1 MNFQE
6 RQGVCK
12 MESSKIYLCKA
23 DCSILGNI
31 SGLKIET
38 CNLKKHAVEQWEITF
53 DVEKYVNDNSCE
65 LKQSDYYD
73 SIDTMMRLYLDGQD
87 QAFFVI
93 DSEPIVK
100 GEGLQEIK
108 SVTAHSIECELY
120 TLNLKNFKI
129 NCGTKDS
136 QEYLVT
142 DTNGNFNNINPYT
155 NLPYNYISLI
165 NYNNHQLSLLHLA
178 LQNTSWSVDENINSD
193 ICDIRKSFD
202 VSCTNIYDFL
212 TNIVSPATSIIFDF
226 DRKHKKIKAIKADT
240 YGEDT
245 GIFVTMR
252 NLMNS
257 FEITS
262 SSNNDLITK
271 LFPTGA
277 DNLSIEQV
285 NFGKDYIIN
294 LDYFMN
300 TLNEYGDYK
309 YVSKELHDKYN
320 TWKNY
325 RDIDR
330 ITFNGKQC
338 TRREQYIELSK
349 LYGQTILDINEL
361 KNRVPNDGA
370 VTDYKTFS
378 LEELKLHLN
387 AFNKALVS
395 LVTIYKNEYGVS
407 EIGNAPNYTPTPSS
421 AVNIK
426 DTPYWHDFYAYKESI
441 IPQIEE
447 ALKMY
452 CQTDSN
458 GNLMTDSNGNF
469 IEIDTG
475 NPNYYADPSIVK
487 EIDAYKYEWSLYGLD
502 ELESKKK
509 AWYEVVNLLFNEC
522 FIATGTISNPTSYR
536 TPDDAGWNSLSIVQQ
551 KEFTSKTSYI
561 DKLNSYLDYMSFDI
575 RDNSLTKSRCKGII
589 RQCNDA
595 IAERKRE
602 ISNAENLQNS
612 YYIQRINLANS
623 VSLENFKVNGT
634 LLFTDKDLDII
645 NSLIKE
651 EDYDNSNILITN
663 LDDIVTTVDAQDELY
678 QSATEELFKLSQ
690 PQYSFSTEMDNL
702 YSLEEFQAYHEHF
715 DIGNFIRAG
724 FEVREDISDVN
735 FIKLRVI
742 SLEYNPLQSSENLSV
757 EFSTMTKGLNGI
769 SDLAFILG
777 ESDSPSSSSS
787 SSSGSGSGGSYGNN
801 DVNVQMSNNM
811 INALLSTELFGT
823 TITDVIL
830 DSIKA
835 NKGNFNTLLSHS
847 GIFDSLEAGRIKIS
861 GECIFDFIR
870 SSNFCDIEGT
880 EAGSMM
886 SMTDGSFSFAGGLLS
901 YKPGSGLI
909 IKGYADKDTVDTLV
923 TDINGL
929 GSNFTTLV
937 NGLATGETK
946 IYGGCLSTGNIIS
959 QNYNGGTIENPIGNT
974 QGSILCLDDG
984 RFNFGGGKLKF
995 DGNNLNVDG
1004 DITANTLYANGIG
1017 SIAGWTFNNAALFK
1031 KDYPDIGQKGGAYL
1045 GTNGMSIGDYFVV
1058 NQDGVY
1064 LKSNIIELPIYGTS
1078 IGYIGYWSSSNP
1090 LMKYYYS
1097 EDPNSG
1103 FYSPSSKDQYMK
1115 IYLYNTTNAHRVAF
1129 RFYYYC
1135 EYRLR
1140 SYLDGTERNSYSRT
1154 FNNAHTAEPEYSTN
1168 GENVYSITIG
1178 NWFMET
1184 LRSYLGME
1192 PDKGK
1197 TKYNE
1202 ETKEYEY
1209 DSDDSNSYIL
1219 SLSILGI
1226 ECINALDMGMQS
1238 PSVVQQIGRVDTYNG
1253 NGTRSK
1259 VTNGQLLN
1267 NPKGMTIS
1275 TYAEQIS
1282 SRNFVLNSSGFSHSS
1297 VYNSTTSSSPNLCI
1311 SSGGSFLRSSS
1322 SSRRYKTDVT
1332 ENINEKIS
1340 PEKLYDINVV
1350 SYKYKKDY
1358 LPLTDQRYGKDIIG
1372 FITEDIYEKYP
1383 IACNFDENGLPEMWN
1398 INILFPAALKLIQ
1411 EQHKE
1416 IIALSDEIESM
1427 KQQFQEIK
1435 TCINNQNLSLDTQLT
1450 CKNEHRNEEEENG
1463 ANESEQ

>member
-1 MNFQE
+1 
-6 RQGVCK
+6 
-12 MESSKIYLCKA
+12 MEYSKLYLCKS
-23 DCSILGNI
+23 DCSILGALNGI
-31 SGLKIET
+31 KKEN
-38 CNLKKHAVEQWEITF
+38 CNLKKSSFSYWEINF
-53 DVEKYVNDNSCE
+53 EIEKYITQNGALIQNHF
-65 LKQSDYYD
+65 YD
-73 SIDTMMRLYLDGQD
+73 SIDEMMYLYLDGKD
-87 QAFFVI
+87 QVYFVI
-93 DSEPIVK
+93 DSEPIIK
-100 GEGLQEIK
+100 GENLQEIK
-108 SVTAHSIECELY
+108 SVTAHSIECELSKMS
-120 TLNLKNFKI
+120 LKKFKV
-129 NCGTKDS
+129 NCGTSDS
-136 QEYLVT
+136 LEYLVT
-142 DTNGNFNNINPYT
+142 DSEGNYINIDPYT
-155 NLPYNYISLI
+155 NLPLEYISLV
-165 NYNNHQLSLLHLA
+165 NYENPQLSLLHLI
-178 LQNTSWSVDENINSD
+178 LQHTGWDVAENIEPE
-193 ICDIRKSFD
+193 ICQYKKSFEAENNN
-202 VSCTNIYDFL
+202 VYSFFMNS
-212 TNIVSPATSIIFDF
+212 VVPSTSVIFMF
-226 DRKHKKIKAIKADT
+226 DRKNKKVGLTRIED
-240 YGEDT
+240 YGKDT
-245 GIFVTMR
+245 GVFISMR
-252 NLMNS
+252 NLMNN
-257 FEITS
+257 FEIS
-262 SSNNDLITK
+262 SSSENNIITK
-271 LFPTGA
+271 LFPTGS

-285 NFGKDYIIN
+285 NFGKDYITN

-309 YVSKELHDKYN
+309 YVSEDLHNKYN
-320 TWKNY
+320 IWKNY
-325 RDIDR
+325 REFEKV
-330 ITFNGKQC
+330 TFNGKQLS
-338 TRREQYIELSK
+338 RRELYIELSK
-349 LYGQTILDINEL
+349 LYSQTILDINEL

-370 VTDYKTFS
+370 ITDYKTFS

-395 LVTIYKNEYGVS
+395 LITLYKNEYKVT

-421 AVNIK
+421 ATNIK
-426 DTPYWHDFYAYKESI
+426 NTPYWHDFYAYKESI

-458 GNLMTDSNGNF
+458 GNLMTDTDGHF
-469 IEIDTG
+469 IELETG
-475 NPNYYADPSIVK
+475 NPNYYTDPSIVK

-536 TPDDAGWNSLSIVQQ
+536 TPDDIGWNSLSIVQK

-561 DKLNSYLDYMSFDI
+561 DKLNSYLDYMSFNV

-602 ISNAENLQNS
+602 ISNAENLQNN

-801 DVNVQMSNNM
+801 DANVQMSNNM

-823 TITDVIL
+823 TVTDVIL

-870 SSNFCDIEGT
+870 SSNYCDIEGAQ
-880 EAGSMM
+880 AGSMM

-1017 SIAGWTFNNAALFK
+1017 SIAGWTFNNVALFK
-1031 KDYPDIGQKGGAYL
+1031 KDFPDIGQKGGAYL
-1045 GTNGMSIGDYFVV
+1045 GTNGMSISDYFVV

-1140 SYLDGTERNSYSRT
+1140 SYLDGTESNSYSRT

-1184 LRSYLGME
+1184 LRSHLGME

>member
-38 CNLKKHAVEQWEITF
+38 CSLKKHAVEQWEITF

-87 QAFFVI
+87 QAFFLI
-93 DSEPIVK
+93 DSEPIIK

-120 TLNLKNFKI
+120 TLNLRNFKI

-136 QEYLVT
+136 LEYLVT
-142 DTNGNFNNINPYT
+142 NTNGNFNNINPYT
-155 NLPYNYISLI
+155 NLPYDYISLI

-349 LYGQTILDINEL
+349 LYNQTILDINEL

-458 GNLMTDSNGNF
+458 GNLMTDSNGNY

-536 TPDDAGWNSLSIVQQ
+536 TPDDIGWNSLSIVQK

-561 DKLNSYLDYMSFDI
+561 DKLNSYLDYMSFDV

-602 ISNAENLQNS
+602 ISNAENLQNN

-823 TITDVIL
+823 TVTDVIL

-870 SSNFCDIEGT
+870 SSNYCDIEGAQ
-880 EAGSMM
+880 AGSMM

-937 NGLATGETK
+937 NGLSTGETK

-959 QNYNGGTIENPIGNT
+959 QNYNGGSIDNPIGNV

-1017 SIAGWTFNNAALFK
+1017 SIAGWTFNNNALFK
-1031 KDYPDIGQKGGAYL
+1031 KDFPTIGQKGGAYL

-1058 NQDGVY
+1058 NQNGVY
-1064 LKSNIIELPIYGTS
+1064 LKSNVIELPIYGTT
-1078 IGYIGYWSSSNP
+1078 IGYIGYWSDSNP
-1090 LMKYYYS
+1090 LMEYYYS
-1097 EDPNSG
+1097 EDSSSN
-1103 FYSPSSKDQYMK
+1103 FYSPSSKNQYMK

-1135 EYRLR
+1135 RYRWHDDL
-1140 SYLDGTERNSYSRT
+1140 SCTKSNQYSRT
-1154 FNNAHTAEPEYSTN
+1154 FNNSHTAEPEFSTN
-1168 GENVYSITIG
+1168 GENVFSITIG
-1178 NWFMET
+1178 NWFMEI
-1184 LRSYLGME
+1184 LRKELKME

-1202 ETKEYEY
+1202 ETGEYEY
-1209 DSDDSNSYIL
+1209 DIEDNNNYIL
-1219 SLSILGI
+1219 SLSIMGI
-1226 ECINALDMGMQS
+1226 ECINALDMGMSS
-1238 PSVVQQIGRVDTYNG
+1238 PSVVQQIGRVDLYDG
-1253 NGTRSK
+1253 NGSRTR
-1259 VTNGQLLN
+1259 VFNGHLLN

-1282 SRNFVLNSSGFSHSS
+1282 SRNFVLNSSGLSHSS
-1297 VYNSTTSSSPNLCI
+1297 VYNSTTSSSPNLYI
-1311 SSGGSFLRSSS
+1311 SSSGSFLRSSS
-1322 SSRRYKTDVT
+1322 SSKRYKTDIT
-1332 ENINEKIS
+1332 EDISEKIS
-1340 PEKLYDINVV
+1340 PEKLYNIDVV
-1350 SYKYKKDY
+1350 SYKYNEDY
-1358 LPLTDQRYGKDIIG
+1358 LPSFDRRYGKDIIG
-1372 FITEDIYEKYP
+1372 FIAEDVYKKYP
-1383 IACNFDENGLPEMWN
+1383 IACNFDENGFPEMWN
-1398 INILFPAALKLIQ
+1398 INILFPAAVKLIQ
-1411 EQHKE
+1411 DQHKE
-1416 IIALSDEIESM
+1416 IEAM
-1427 KQQFQEIK
+1427 KQQFQELK
-1435 TCINNQNLSLDTQLT
+1435 TCINNQNPVLYGQLS
-1450 CKNEHRNEEEENG
+1450 CKKDHENEEENKNG
-1463 ANESEQ
+1463 TD

>member
-1 MNFQE
+1 
-6 RQGVCK
+6 

-536 TPDDAGWNSLSIVQQ
+536 TPDDIGWNSLSIVQK

-561 DKLNSYLDYMSFDI
+561 DKLNSYLDYMSFEV
-575 RDNSLTKSRCKGII
+575 RENSLTKTRCKGIV

-602 ISNAENLQNS
+602 ISNAENLQNN

-801 DVNVQMSNNM
+801 DANVQMSNNM

-823 TITDVIL
+823 TVTDVIL

-870 SSNFCDIEGT
+870 SSNYCDIEGAQ
-880 EAGSMM
+880 AGSMM

-959 QNYNGGTIENPIGNT
+959 QNYNGGSIDNPIGNV

-1017 SIAGWTFNNAALFK
+1017 SIAGWTFNNVALFK
-1031 KDYPDIGQKGGAYL
+1031 KDFPTIGQKGGAYL
-1045 GTNGMSIGDYFVV
+1045 GVNGMSISDYFIV
-1058 NQDGVY
+1058 NQNGVY
-1064 LKSNIIELPIYGTS
+1064 LKSNVVELPIYGTS
-1078 IGYIGYWSSSNP
+1078 IGYTDNYKYHTDV
-1090 LMKYYYS
+1090 MCTYYYS
-1097 EDPNSG
+1097 EDSSSK
-1103 FYSPSSKDQYMK
+1103 FYSPFSKKQYLK
-1115 IYLYNTTNAHRVAF
+1115 IYIYNTTNAYRLAF
-1129 RFYYYC
+1129 RIYFQYQ
-1135 EYRLR
+1135 YRLR
-1140 SYLDGTERNSYSRT
+1140 SDLDNWNTRTAVFT
-1154 FNNAHTAEPEYSTN
+1154 FNNVETAEPEYSTN
-1168 GENVYSITIG
+1168 GENVYSVIFRDIDG
-1178 NWFMET
+1178 IRE
-1184 LRSYLGME
+1184 LYGLL
-1192 PDKGK
+1192 PDQGK
-1197 TKYNE
+1197 TKWNE
-1202 ETKEYEY
+1202 ETNEYEY
-1209 DSDDSNSYIL
+1209 DLDDTTPYIL
-1219 SLSILGI
+1219 SLSIVGI
-1226 ECINALDMGMQS
+1226 ECINAADAGFR
-1238 PSVVQQIGRVDTYNG
+1238 PSVVQQIGRVDLYDGNESRTRVFNG
-1253 NGTRSK
+1253 R
-1259 VTNGQLLN
+1259 LLN

-1297 VYNSTTSSSPNLCI
+1297 VYNSTTSSSSNLYI
-1311 SSGGSFLRSSS
+1311 SSGGSFMRSSS
-1322 SSRRYKTDVT
+1322 SSRRYKTDIT
-1332 ENINEKIS
+1332 ENISEKIS
-1340 PEKLYDINVV
+1340 PERLYDVNVV
-1350 SYKYKKDY
+1350 SYKYDKDY
-1358 LPLTDQRYGKDIIG
+1358 LPSSDQRCGKDIIG
-1372 FITEDIYEKYP
+1372 FIAEDIYEKYP
-1383 IACNFDENGLPEMWN
+1383 IACNFNEDGLPEMWN
-1398 INILFPAALKLIQ
+1398 INILFPAAVKLIQ
-1411 EQHKE
+1411 DQHKE
-1416 IIALSDEIESM
+1416 IEAI

>member
-1 MNFQE
+1 
-6 RQGVCK
+6 
-12 MESSKIYLCKA
+12 MEYSKLYLCKS
-23 DCSILGNI
+23 DCSILGALNGI
-31 SGLKIET
+31 KKDN
-38 CNLKKHAVEQWEITF
+38 CNLKKSSFSYWEINF
-53 DVEKYVNDNSCE
+53 EIEKYITQNGALIQN
-65 LKQSDYYD
+65 YFYD
-73 SIDTMMRLYLDGQD
+73 SIDEMMYLYLDGKD
-87 QAFFVI
+87 QIYFVI
-93 DSEPIVK
+93 DSEPIIK
-100 GEGLQEIK
+100 GENLQETK
-108 SVTAHSIECELY
+108 SVTAHSIECELCKIS
-120 TLNLKNFKI
+120 LKKFKV
-129 NCGTKDS
+129 NCGTSDS
-136 QEYLVT
+136 LEYLVT
-142 DTNGNFNNINPYT
+142 DSKGNYINIDPYT
-155 NLPYNYISLI
+155 NLPLEYISFV
-165 NYNNHQLSLLHLA
+165 NYENPQLSLLHLV
-178 LQNTSWSVDENINSD
+178 LQHTSWNVAENIDSE
-193 ICDIRKSFD
+193 ICQIKKRFEIEND
-202 VSCTNIYDFL
+202 NIYSFFMKTVL
-212 TNIVSPATSIIFDF
+212 PATSIIFLF
-226 DRKHKKIKAIKADT
+226 DRKDKKVGLVRVED
-240 YGEDT
+240 YGKDT
-245 GIFVTMR
+245 GVFISMR
-252 NLMNS
+252 NLINN
-257 FEITS
+257 FEIS
-262 SSNNDLITK
+262 SSSENNIITK

-277 DNLSIEQV
+277 DNIGIEQV

-309 YVSKELHDKYN
+309 YVSEELHNKYN
-320 TWKNY
+320 IWKNY
-325 RDIDR
+325 RESEKVS
-330 ITFNGKQC
+330 FNGKQL
-338 TRREQYIELSK
+338 TRRELYIELSK
-349 LYGQTILDINEL
+349 IYNQTILDINEL

-370 VTDYKTFS
+370 ITDYKTFS

-395 LVTIYKNEYGVS
+395 LITIYKNEYGVS

-426 DTPYWHDFYAYKESI
+426 DTPYWHDFFAYKESI

-458 GNLMTDSNGNF
+458 GNLITDTHGHF
-469 IEIDTG
+469 IELETG
-475 NPNYYADPSIVK
+475 NHDYYADPSIVK

-536 TPDDAGWNSLSIVQQ
+536 TPDDIGWNSLSVVQK

-575 RDNSLTKSRCKGII
+575 RDNSLTKTRCKGII

-602 ISNAENLQNS
+602 ISNAENLQKN
-612 YYIQRINLANS
+612 YYSQRINLANS
-623 VSLENFKVNGT
+623 VALENFKVNGT
-634 LLFTDKDLDII
+634 LLFTEMDLKII

-651 EDYDNSNILITN
+651 EDYNNPNILITN
-663 LDDIVTTVDAQDELY
+663 LDDIVTTVDAQEELY
-678 QSATEELFKLSQ
+678 QSAMEELFKLSQ

-757 EFSTMTKGLNGI
+757 EFSTMIRGLDGI

-777 ESDSPSSSSS
+777 ESDSSTSPSS

-801 DVNVQMSNNM
+801 DANIQMSNNM
-811 INALLSTELFGT
+811 INALLGTELFGST
-823 TITDVIL
+823 VTDVIL

-835 NKGNFNTLLSHS
+835 NRGNFNTLLSHS
-847 GIFDSLEAGRIKIS
+847 GIFDSLEAGRIKVS

-870 SSNFCDIEGT
+870 SSNYCDIEGAQ
-880 EAGSMM
+880 AGSMM

-929 GSNFTTLV
+929 GSNFATLV
-937 NGLATGETK
+937 NGLSTGETK

-959 QNYNGGTIENPIGNT
+959 QNYNGGSIDNPIGNF

-995 DGNNLNVDG
+995 DGNNLIVNG

-1031 KDYPDIGQKGGAYL
+1031 RDYPNIGQKGGAYL
-1045 GTNGMSIGDYFVV
+1045 GTDGMSIGDYFIVSK
-1058 NQDGVY
+1058 DGVY
-1064 LKSNIIELPIYGTS
+1064 LKSNVIELPIYGTS
-1078 IGYIGYWSSSNP
+1078 IGDTSYHWTGANA
-1090 LMKYYYS
+1090 LLKYYYS
-1097 EDPNSG
+1097 EDSSSE
-1103 FYSPSSKDQYMK
+1103 FYSPSSKNQYLK
-1115 IYLYNTTNAHRVAF
+1115 VYFYNTTNAHRIALRIYYEYQY
-1129 RFYYYC
+1129 RFFDNFFDNTC
-1135 EYRLR
+1135 RF
-1140 SYLDGTERNSYSRT
+1140 GWT
-1154 FNNAHTAEPEYSTN
+1154 FNNVQTAELEYSTN
-1168 GENVYSITIG
+1168 GENVYSIIIG
-1178 NWFMET
+1178 SNHMEKV
-1184 LRSYLGME
+1184 RKDFGME

-1202 ETKEYEY
+1202 ETGEYEY
-1209 DSDDSNSYIL
+1209 DTEDTNDYIL
-1219 SLSILGI
+1219 SLSIVGI
-1226 ECINALDMGMQS
+1226 ECINALDIGMQA

-1253 NGTRSK
+1253 DGTRTK
-1259 VTNGQLLN
+1259 VTNGHLLN

-1282 SRNFVLNSSGFSHSS
+1282 SRNFVLNSSGLSHSS
-1297 VYNSTTSSSPNLCI
+1297 VYNNTTSSSPNLCI
-1311 SSGGSFLRSSS
+1311 TSSGDFMRSSS
-1322 SSRRYKTDVT
+1322 SSKRYKTDIT
-1332 ENINEKIS
+1332 SDIPDDIS
-1340 PEKLYDINVV
+1340 PDKIYDLNVM
-1350 SYKYKKDY
+1350 SYKYKDDY
-1358 LPLTDQRYGKDIIG
+1358 LPSSDQRYKKNMIG
-1372 FITEDIYEKYP
+1372 FIAEDVYKKYP
-1383 IACNFDENGLPEMWN
+1383 SACNLNEEGLPEMWN
-1398 INILFPAALKLIQ
+1398 INILFPAAVKLIQ
-1411 EQHKE
+1411 NQHN
-1416 IIALSDEIESM
+1416 EIEAM

-1450 CKNEHRNEEEENG
+1450 CKNEHKNEEKENG